1 MKKSISEQANR
12 FKLEAM
18 QTLERKEGEASA
30 KKSRVAGRSS
40 LSSIPAPDPS
50 IIFNQKAAAKAKKT
64 APPPESVTPPKV
76 ISLCDILCNAPKLVV
91 NYGVFEPNF
100 EWMPFEVSW
109 KD

>member
-40 LSSIPAPDPS
+40 LSAIPAPDPS
-50 IIFNQKAAAKAKKT
+50 IIFNQKAAAKVKKT
-64 APPPESVTPPKV
+64 PPPESVTPPKV
-76 ISLCDILCNAPKLVV
+76 LSLCDILCNAPKLVV

-100 EWMPFEVSW
+100 EWMPFEVSG